1 MQCMRLIKKGGQALS
16 LFVLVLRH
24 SSMDSFGVRS
34 LGSAAAQ
41 GGQDTFPEHENGSP
55 LTGWDASVQASR
67 DASYHGSGTG
77 QMGSSEASKAVGSS
91 DASSYLQSPHTYY
104 AQTPQNNP
112 SWGHSMG
119 PTPAAYSSAAYVP
132 YMAGHGSSVASGSS
146 AAPYQTPVQF
156 HDGAATPWQHQN
168 TAAHPPA
175 SPWHQQYQQQLVAE
189 QRGRAEAQQ
198 QLKAWQKD

>member
-16 LFVLVLRH
+16 FFVLILRH

-41 GGQDTFPEHENGSP
+41 GGQDTFHEHENGSP

-104 AQTPQNNP
+104 AQTPQAASARVCGVQP
-112 SWGHSMG
+112 KCKPTFFWGG
-119 PTPAAYSSAAYVP
+119 
-132 YMAGHGSSVASGSS
+132 
-146 AAPYQTPVQF
+146 
-156 HDGAATPWQHQN
+156 
-168 TAAHPPA
+168 
-175 SPWHQQYQQQLVAE
+175 
-189 QRGRAEAQQ
+189 
-198 QLKAWQKD
+198 WQKIVAQIR